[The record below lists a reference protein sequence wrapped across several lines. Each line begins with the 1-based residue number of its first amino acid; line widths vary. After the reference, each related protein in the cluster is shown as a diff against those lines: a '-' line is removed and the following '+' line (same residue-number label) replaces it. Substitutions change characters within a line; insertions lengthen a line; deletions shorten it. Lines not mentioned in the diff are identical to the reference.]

1 MGTVKLAEKTV
12 KKRAFSLNFTDVA
25 QCPFVY
31 CRVLLRFKVTP
42 DFCGQITLCF
52 IKVRVILF

>member
-12 KKRAFSLNFTDVA
+12 KKRAFSHVA

-31 CRVLLRFKVTP
+31 CRVMLRFKVTP
-42 DFCGQITLCF
+42 DLCGKITLCF